1 MRPVH
6 AGMCRYE
13 SLRDGS
19 LTLEDVFLMNTYL
32 DNVAHNR
39 AEFERIAHGKRS

>member
-1 MRPVH
+1 M
-6 AGMCRYE
+6 
-13 SLRDGS
+13 
-19 LTLEDVFLMNTYL
+19 TLEDIFLMNTYL

>member
-1 MRPVH
+1 MRPVQ

-32 DNVAHNR
+32 DNLAHNR
-39 AEFERIAHGKRS
+39 AEVMRLNDGKRS